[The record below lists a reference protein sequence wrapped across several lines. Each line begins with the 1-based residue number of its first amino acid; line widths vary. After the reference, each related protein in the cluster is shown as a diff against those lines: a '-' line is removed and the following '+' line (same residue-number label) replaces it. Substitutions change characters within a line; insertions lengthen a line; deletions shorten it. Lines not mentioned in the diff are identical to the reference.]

1 LHAGSCLGIAW
12 ALRRDLRALTARDA
26 GLVLATSIPAAVAGS
41 LAADAVEERL
51 GTRGQLA
58 ALLAGAGLLLW
69 VADRRPEQ
77 TGIGAGQAAAAAV
90 AQVAALAPG
99 VSRSGAALTT
109 LRGLGVRRAEAQ
121 RFSLLMSLPVTAGAA
136 GLTLLRADRRT
147 LRALAGPLAAGIP
160 AAAVVAAGLT
170 AGEVRRGGISLRA
183 AALYRL
189 GLAAVVAVRSKRE
202 NQ

>member
-1 LHAGSCLGIAW
+1 MHAGSCLGIAW

-58 ALLAGAGLLLW
+58 TLLAGAGLLLW
-69 VADRRPEQ
+69 VADRRPER

-99 VSRSGAALTT
+99 VSRSGAALTA

-121 RFSLLMSLPVTAGAA
+121 RFSLLMSLPVTA
-136 GLTLLRADRRT
+136 
-147 LRALAGPLAAGIP
+147 
-160 AAAVVAAGLT
+160 
-170 AGEVRRGGISLRA
+170 
-183 AALYRL
+183 
-189 GLAAVVAVRSKRE
+189 
-202 NQ
+202 